1 MLTGSDWRDVLERVI
16 RIRNIGRFQNC
27 AAAADVTFRRFTLI
41 FAENGRGKTTLCAI
55 LRSMLGNDPA
65 PILGRKTLGSPEAP
79 EVQLLLSSG
88 NVTFRDG
95 SWSAA
100 FPDMAIFDGAFVNE
114 NVFAGDVVD
123 TEQRRNLYRVIIG
136 APGVA
141 LAQRVN
147 DLDNQIRAKGTE
159 IRDNRTAI
167 QRHVPTGMTVDVFVS
182 LAEDP
187 AVDAKIQ
194 AREQEL
200 AAVRR
205 AAVLQQRA
213 GLVPLAVPSMPATL
227 AQILAK
233 TLANVATD
241 TERRVSQ
248 HIAHYQMQSRGEA
261 WLAEGLRYVTA
272 GACPFCEQS
281 LDGVDLIR
289 AYGGFFS
296 TEYHALR
303 DEVTNL
309 SQQVENALSDG
320 IAAAIEH
327 ALVQNASAAE
337 FWRQYCLFE
346 PPSLLEASRVR
357 TPLAALRRA
366 AQALLQRK
374 SGAPLEAVA
383 PDEDFSRALEAFEA
397 LCTSLA
403 NYNAKVAAAN
413 ATIDATKRA
422 TQLANVGDVEDAL
435 AKVKAQKMRHSGEVR
450 TFCEADVSLQ
460 AEKTALDAEKV
471 QVREQLDAFTRQ
483 VIAQYGQSIN
493 RYLERINAGFRIT
506 TPTHNYRGGTPS
518 TSYQILINQT
528 AVDLGDAAT
537 PLDRPSFRNTLSA
550 GDKSTLALA
559 FFLAQLEQD
568 KDRARK
574 VVVFDDPFSSLDS
587 FRRNQTV
594 HQIYRCG
601 ETCAQVVLLS
611 HEPLFLKLL
620 WDRVVAADRKT
631 LQLARVGE
639 ENTTIVEWDIEKA
652 LQARY
657 RADIDALQRFFS
669 QGEGERREIIQ
680 KLRPV
685 LEGYGRNLYPTQF
698 GDQETLGAIVG
709 KIRTAGASHPL
720 SAIADD
726 LDEVNM
732 YCRRYHHAEN
742 PGAAT
747 EPIDDAELQGYVK
760 RTLMLVGCSL

>member
-1 MLTGSDWRDVLERVI
+1 MLQRVI
-16 RIRNIGRFQNC
+16 RIKNVGRFQNC

-41 FAENGRGKTTLCAI
+41 FAENGRGKTTFCAI
-55 LRSMLGNDPA
+55 LRSLFENAPA
-65 PILGRKTLGSPEAP
+65 PILGRRTLGSSETP

-88 NVTFRDG
+88 NVTFRNG
-95 SWSAA
+95 AWSDA
-100 FPDMAIFDGAFVNE
+100 FADMAIFDGAFISE

-123 TEQRRNLYRVIIG
+123 TEQRRNLYRIIIG

-147 DLDNQIRAKGTE
+147 DLDNQIRSEGVE
-159 IRDNRTAI
+159 IRDNRATI
-167 QRHVPTGMTVDVFVS
+167 QGRVPPGMTVEAFIRF
-182 LAEDP
+182 AEDP
-187 AVDAKIQ
+187 TIDAKIE
-194 AREQEL
+194 AKEQEL

-213 GLVPLAVPSMPATL
+213 GFTALVPPTFPA
-227 AQILAK
+227 AFAEILAK
-233 TLANVATD
+233 TLANVAAD

-248 HIAHYQMQSRGEA
+248 HIARHRMQLRGET
-261 WLAEGLRYVTA
+261 WLAEGLRYITED
-272 GACPFCEQS
+272 ACPFCEQS
-281 LDGVDLIR
+281 LENVDLIQ
-289 AYGGFFS
+289 AYTDFFS
-296 TEYHALR
+296 REYHALR
-303 DEVTNL
+303 DEVTSL
-309 SQQVENALSDG
+309 SRQVEDALSDG
-320 IAAAIEH
+320 MAAAIEH
-327 ALVQNASAAE
+327 TLVQNDSAAE
-337 FWRQYCLFE
+337 FWRQYCVLE
-346 PPSLLEASRVR
+346 PPSLPEAGRAQG
-357 TPLAALRRA
+357 PLAAIRQA
-366 AQALLQRK
+366 AQSLLQRK

-383 PDEDFSRALEAFEA
+383 PDDAFTRALLAFEA
-397 LCTSLA
+397 LSKSMFD
-403 NYNAKVAAAN
+403 YNANIAAAN
-413 ATIDATKRA
+413 ATIDATRREA
-422 TQLANVGDVEDAL
+422 QMANVRDVEDAL
-435 AKVKAQKMRHSGEVR
+435 AKLKAQKTRHTAEVR
-450 TFCEADVSLQ
+450 NFCETDARLQ
-460 AEKTALDAEKV
+460 AEKTALDAEKAKA
-471 QVREQLDAFTRQ
+471 REQLDTHTQQ

-528 AVDLGDAAT
+528 TVELGDAAT

-568 KDRARK
+568 EHRARK

-601 ETCAQVVLLS
+601 EICAQIVLLS

-620 WDRVVAADRKT
+620 WDRVAAADRKT
-631 LQLARVGE
+631 LQLARIGE

-657 RADIDALQRFFS
+657 RADMDALQRFFS

-685 LEGYGRNLYPTQF
+685 LEGYCRNLYPTQF
-698 GDQETLGAIVG
+698 SDQDTLGVIVG
-709 KIRTAGASHPL
+709 KIRTAGAAHPL

-732 YCRRYHHAEN
+732 YCRRYYHGEN
-742 PGAAT
+742 PGAAI